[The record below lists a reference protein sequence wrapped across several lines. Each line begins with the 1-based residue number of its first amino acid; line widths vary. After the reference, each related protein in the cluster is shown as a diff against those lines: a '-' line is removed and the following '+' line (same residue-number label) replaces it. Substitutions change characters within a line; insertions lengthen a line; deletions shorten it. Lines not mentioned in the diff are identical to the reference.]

1 MFFVAMTFVFSGKQG
16 QSMERLSS
24 EKGRKREE
32 ESKCGNCER
41 ILN

>member
-16 QSMERLSS
+16 QDMERLRSD
-24 EKGRKREE
+24 KGRKKEE

>member
-1 MFFVAMTFVFSGKQG
+1 
-16 QSMERLSS
+16 MERLRS
-24 EKGRKREE
+24 EKGRKKEE